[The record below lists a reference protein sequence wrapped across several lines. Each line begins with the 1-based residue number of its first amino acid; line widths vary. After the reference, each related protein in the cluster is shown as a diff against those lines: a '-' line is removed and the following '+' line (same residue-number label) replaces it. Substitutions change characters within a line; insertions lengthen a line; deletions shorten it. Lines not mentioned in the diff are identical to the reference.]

1 MRLTRA
7 IGPALGASLVLLA
20 GACGQDSGSSP
31 DSASDPSASASDSAS
46 PSESPTSEPATP
58 VDPVDFGD
66 EPTVEASYKKA
77 ALRAVD
83 DDLITMVPSTLPDGW
98 TTVGGGYQP
107 DPQWWRMEFTA
118 PAGDVV
124 LDQLPG
130 TAEEALAS
138 AQGLTPA
145 DAVDLTD
152 WGTGPW
158 TAWDHDGAA
167 VLAYDLKGST
177 VVLQGP
183 DVETVR
189 GLAESLLPAEDASK
203 DAGREG

>member
-20 GACGQDSGSSP
+20 AACGDDADTP
-31 DSASDPSASASDSAS
+31 DTGVDPSGETS
-46 PSESPTSEPATP
+46 SESPTETPSETP
-58 VDPVDFGD
+58 TAEPVAPIDFGD
-66 EPTVEASYKKA
+66 EPAVRKSYERA
-77 ALRAVD
+77 ALRATSQ
-83 DDLITMVPSTLPDGW
+83 DLITMVPSVLPDGW

-118 PAGDVV
+118 PSGEVV

-130 TAEEALAS
+130 TAEEALGKMS
-138 AQGLTPA
+138 GLTPA
-145 DAVDLTD
+145 DDVDLSD
-152 WGTGPW
+152 WGTGAW
-158 TAWDHDGAA
+158 SAWDHDGAS

-183 DVETVR
+183 DLETVR
-189 GLAESLLPAEDASK
+189 GLAESLLPAD
-203 DAGREG
+203 DAGEQEG